1 MSISQHGGPVRF
13 FLGTNSAQ
21 GFVSFFS
28 QLAGPEPD
36 WHTYIIKGGPGCGK
50 STFLRRVAAQYA
62 PQDPDAQ
69 LICCSSD
76 RDSLDA
82 VILPRFHVSLADG
95 TAPHVLEADF
105 PALRQTLLPLG
116 DGLDPEA
123 LAPSGPAILA
133 LSAQS
138 SQAYRQVTSC
148 LAAAA
153 AFLEDGRRLALARAD
168 LPKLRAAA
176 RRFAHTHLGAAAR
189 PGHPAREQVR
199 LLSSISCD
207 GQTFLADTVQQL
219 CPRVWFFED
228 ESGALA
234 DQFLQ
239 ELRQAALEMGL
250 DVITCPCALCPE
262 HTDHLLIPQAGLA
275 VLTENRFHP
284 LQPLTPQRRIHA
296 RRFLPEGAL
305 AAHKK
310 ALSFQRRAAASLLEQ
325 ACRTLGQIREN
336 HDQLEVLYRQAMDF
350 SPVEA
355 QLERVCR
362 RLVLPS

>member
-133 LSAQS
+133 LFGGRPPSGSRPRRPAQ
-138 SQAYRQVTSC
+138 
-148 LAAAA
+148 AACRRPP
-153 AFLEDGRRLALARAD
+153 LCPHPSGGRRPAWTPRPGA
-168 LPKLRAAA
+168 
-176 RRFAHTHLGAAAR
+176 GAAAILHQLR
-189 PGHPAREQVR
+189 RADIPGRH
-199 LLSSISCD
+199 
-207 GQTFLADTVQQL
+207 
-219 CPRVWFFED
+219 
-228 ESGALA
+228 GA
-234 DQFLQ
+234 
-239 ELRQAALEMGL
+239 AALLPG
-250 DVITCPCALCPE
+250 V
-262 HTDHLLIPQAGLA
+262 
-275 VLTENRFHP
+275 VL
-284 LQPLTPQRRIHA
+284 
-296 RRFLPEGAL
+296 
-305 AAHKK
+305 
-310 ALSFQRRAAASLLEQ
+310 
-325 ACRTLGQIREN
+325 
-336 HDQLEVLYRQAMDF
+336 
-350 SPVEA
+350 
-355 QLERVCR
+355 
-362 RLVLPS
+362 

>member
-50 STFLRRVAAQYA
+50 STFLRQVAAEYA
-62 PQDPDAQ
+62 PHDPDAQ

-82 VILPRFHVSLADG
+82 VILPRFHASLADG

-105 PALRQTLLPLG
+105 PALYQTLLPLG
-116 DGLDPEA
+116 DGLDPDA

-133 LSAQS
+133 LSRQS

-153 AFLEDGRRLALARAD
+153 AFLEDSRRLALARAD
-168 LPKLRAAA
+168 LEKLRGAA
-176 RRFAHTHLGAAAR
+176 RRFAHTHLGSHAH
-189 PGHPAREQVR
+189 PGRTAREQVR
-199 LLSSISCD
+199 LLSSISCA
-207 GQTFLADTVQQL
+207 GQTFFTDTVEQL
-219 CPRVWFFED
+219 CPHLWFFED

-234 DQFLQ
+234 DGFLR
-239 ELRQAALEMGL
+239 ELRQAALDMGL

-262 HTDHLLIPQAGLA
+262 HIDHLLIPEAGVA

-284 LQPLTPQRRIHA
+284 LDALTPQRRIHA
-296 RRFLPEGAL
+296 RRFLPEGAM
-305 AAHKK
+305 APHKK
-310 ALSFQRRAAASLLEQ
+310 ALSFQRRAAASLIAQ
-325 ACRTLGQIREN
+325 ACGILAQIKEN
-336 HDQLEVLYRQAMDF
+336 HDHLEVLYRQAMDF
-350 SPVEA
+350 SPVQA
-355 QLERVCR
+355 QLERVRR